1 MQKNNT
7 NTTSALAIF
16 LVAFAVMFIAGLT
29 VVIPSFEEA
38 QAIISIGDQ
47 AADVDDDIS
56 LTELAV
62 DVVEQ
67 ALAEIGLVEDAPQQE
82 DEDDDDTD
90 SVSVS
95 SQHDT
100 NVEEQHSTQQR
111 TQEQVDRNENT
122 QGISVSSQHDTNV
135 EEQHS
140 TQQRTQEQVDRNE
153 NIQVDVQ
160 NQEEQIVTDDGD
172 GTDG

>member
-7 NTTSALAIF
+7 NATSALAIF
-16 LVAFAVMFIAGLT
+16 LVASAAMFIAGLA
-29 VVIPSFEEA
+29 VIIPPFEEA
-38 QAIISIGDQ
+38 QAVISIGDQ
-47 AADVDDDIS
+47 AADVDDDIP
-56 LTELAV
+56 LAELAV
-62 DVVEQ
+62 NVVEQ
-67 ALAEIGLVEDAPQQE
+67 ALTEIGLVEDAPQQE
-82 DEDDDDTD
+82 EDEETD

-95 SQHDT
+95 SQDDT

-111 TQEQVDRNENT
+111 TQ
-122 QGISVSSQHDTNV
+122 TNV

-160 NQEEQIVTDDGD
+160 NQEERLVTDGD

>member
-7 NTTSALAIF
+7 NATSALAIF
-16 LVAFAVMFIAGLT
+16 LVASAVMFIAGLA
-29 VVIPSFEEA
+29 VIIPPFEEA
-38 QAIISIGDQ
+38 QAVISIGDQ
-47 AADVDDDIS
+47 AADVDDDIP
-56 LTELAV
+56 LAELAL

-82 DEDDDDTD
+82 EADDETD
-90 SVSVS
+90 S
-95 SQHDT
+95 
-100 NVEEQHSTQQR
+100 
-111 TQEQVDRNENT
+111 
-122 QGISVSSQHDTNV
+122 ISVSSQDDTNV

-160 NQEEQIVTDDGD
+160 NQEERLVTDGD

>member
-7 NTTSALAIF
+7 NTTSALAIS
-16 LVAFAVMFIAGLT
+16 LVAFAVMFIAGLAA
-29 VVIPSFEEA
+29 VIPPFEEA
-38 QAIISIGDQ
+38 QAVISIGDQ
-47 AADVDDDIS
+47 AADVDEDIP

-67 ALAEIGLVEDAPQQE
+67 ALAEIGLVEDAPQQ
-82 DEDDDDTD
+82 DDDDTD
-90 SVSVS
+90 SV
-95 SQHDT
+95 
-100 NVEEQHSTQQR
+100 
-111 TQEQVDRNENT
+111 
-122 QGISVSSQHDTNV
+122 SVSSQHDTNV

-160 NQEEQIVTDDGD
+160 NQEERIVTDGD
-172 GTDG
+172 STDSL

>member
-1 MQKNNT
+1 MQKNNI
-7 NTTSALAIF
+7 NATSALAIF
-16 LVAFAVMFIAGLT
+16 LVASAVMFIAGLA
-29 VVIPSFEEA
+29 VIIPPFEEA
-38 QAIISIGDQ
+38 QAVISIGDQ
-47 AADVDDDIS
+47 AAEVDDDIP
-56 LTELAV
+56 LAELAL

-82 DEDDDDTD
+82 EADDETD
-90 SVSVS
+90 S
-95 SQHDT
+95 
-100 NVEEQHSTQQR
+100 
-111 TQEQVDRNENT
+111 
-122 QGISVSSQHDTNV
+122 ISVSSQDDTNV

-160 NQEEQIVTDDGD
+160 NQEERLVTDGD

>member
-29 VVIPSFEEA
+29 VVILPFEEA
-38 QAIISIGDQ
+38 QAVISIGDQ

-82 DEDDDDTD
+82 EEEDDDDTD
-90 SVSVS
+90 SV
-95 SQHDT
+95 
-100 NVEEQHSTQQR
+100 
-111 TQEQVDRNENT
+111 
-122 QGISVSSQHDTNV
+122 SVSSQHDTNV

-160 NQEEQIVTDDGD
+160 NQEERIVTDDGD

>member
-7 NTTSALAIF
+7 NTTPALAIS
-16 LVAFAVMFIAGLT
+16 LVAFAVMFIAGLAA
-29 VVIPSFEEA
+29 VIPPFEEA
-38 QAIISIGDQ
+38 QAVISIGDQ
-47 AADVDDDIS
+47 AADVDEDIP

-67 ALAEIGLVEDAPQQE
+67 ALAEIGLVEDAPQQ
-82 DEDDDDTD
+82 DDDDDTD
-90 SVSVS
+90 SV
-95 SQHDT
+95 
-100 NVEEQHSTQQR
+100 
-111 TQEQVDRNENT
+111 
-122 QGISVSSQHDTNV
+122 SVSSQHDTNV

-160 NQEEQIVTDDGD
+160 NQEERMVTDGD

>member
-7 NTTSALAIF
+7 NTTSPLAIS
-16 LVAFAVMFIAGLT
+16 LVAFAVMFIAGLAA
-29 VVIPSFEEA
+29 VIPPFEEA
-38 QAIISIGDQ
+38 QAVISIGDQ
-47 AADVDDDIS
+47 AADVDEDIP

-67 ALAEIGLVEDAPQQE
+67 ALAEIGLVEDAPQQ
-82 DEDDDDTD
+82 DDDDDTD
-90 SVSVS
+90 SV
-95 SQHDT
+95 
-100 NVEEQHSTQQR
+100 
-111 TQEQVDRNENT
+111 
-122 QGISVSSQHDTNV
+122 SVSSQHDTNV

-160 NQEEQIVTDDGD
+160 NQEERIVTDDGD

>member
-7 NTTSALAIF
+7 NTTSALAIS
-16 LVAFAVMFIAGLT
+16 LVAFAVMFIAGLAA
-29 VVIPSFEEA
+29 VIPPFEEA
-38 QAIISIGDQ
+38 QAVISIGDQ
-47 AADVDDDIS
+47 AADVDEDIP

-67 ALAEIGLVEDAPQQE
+67 ALAEIGLVEDAPQQ
-82 DEDDDDTD
+82 DDDDTD
-90 SVSVS
+90 SV
-95 SQHDT
+95 
-100 NVEEQHSTQQR
+100 
-111 TQEQVDRNENT
+111 
-122 QGISVSSQHDTNV
+122 SVSSQHDTNV

-160 NQEEQIVTDDGD
+160 NQEERIVTDGD
-172 GTDG
+172 GTDSL

>member
-7 NTTSALAIF
+7 NATSALAIF
-16 LVAFAVMFIAGLT
+16 LVASAVMFIAGLA
-29 VVIPSFEEA
+29 VIIPPFVEA
-38 QAIISIGDQ
+38 QAVISIGDQ
-47 AADVDDDIS
+47 AADVDDDIP
-56 LTELAV
+56 LAELAL

-82 DEDDDDTD
+82 EADDETD
-90 SVSVS
+90 S
-95 SQHDT
+95 
-100 NVEEQHSTQQR
+100 
-111 TQEQVDRNENT
+111 
-122 QGISVSSQHDTNV
+122 ISVSSQDDTNV

-160 NQEEQIVTDDGD
+160 NQEERLVTDGD

>member
-16 LVAFAVMFIAGLT
+16 LVASAVMFIAGLA
-29 VVIPSFEEA
+29 VIIPPFEEA
-38 QAIISIGDQ
+38 QAVISIGDQ
-47 AADVDDDIS
+47 AADVDDDIP
-56 LTELAV
+56 LAELAL

-82 DEDDDDTD
+82 EDDETD
-90 SVSVS
+90 S
-95 SQHDT
+95 
-100 NVEEQHSTQQR
+100 
-111 TQEQVDRNENT
+111 
-122 QGISVSSQHDTNV
+122 ISVSSQDDTNV

-160 NQEEQIVTDDGD
+160 NQEERLVTDGD
-172 GTDG
+172 GTDGG

>member
-7 NTTSALAIF
+7 NTTSPLAIS
-16 LVAFAVMFIAGLT
+16 LVAFAVMFIAGLAA
-29 VVIPSFEEA
+29 VIPPFEEA
-38 QAIISIGDQ
+38 QAVISIGDQ
-47 AADVDDDIS
+47 AADVDGDIP

-67 ALAEIGLVEDAPQQE
+67 ALAEIGLVEDAPQQ
-82 DEDDDDTD
+82 DDDDDTD
-90 SVSVS
+90 SV
-95 SQHDT
+95 
-100 NVEEQHSTQQR
+100 
-111 TQEQVDRNENT
+111 
-122 QGISVSSQHDTNV
+122 SVSSQHDTNV

-160 NQEEQIVTDDGD
+160 NQEERIVTDDGD

>member
-7 NTTSALAIF
+7 NTISALAIF

-29 VVIPSFEEA
+29 VVIPPFEEA
-38 QAIISIGDQ
+38 QAVISIGDQ

-82 DEDDDDTD
+82 EDDDDTD
-90 SVSVS
+90 SV
-95 SQHDT
+95 
-100 NVEEQHSTQQR
+100 
-111 TQEQVDRNENT
+111 
-122 QGISVSSQHDTNV
+122 SVSSQHDTNV

-160 NQEEQIVTDDGD
+160 NQEERIVTDDSD

>member
-1 MQKNNT
+1 M
-7 NTTSALAIF
+7 AIF

-29 VVIPSFEEA
+29 VVIPPFEEA
-38 QAIISIGDQ
+38 QAVISIGDQ

-82 DEDDDDTD
+82 EDDDDTD
-90 SVSVS
+90 SV
-95 SQHDT
+95 
-100 NVEEQHSTQQR
+100 
-111 TQEQVDRNENT
+111 
-122 QGISVSSQHDTNV
+122 SVSSQHDTNV

-160 NQEEQIVTDDGD
+160 NQEERIVTDDSD

>member
-7 NTTSALAIF
+7 NTASALAIS
-16 LVAFAVMFIAGLT
+16 LVAFAVMFIAGLAA
-29 VVIPSFEEA
+29 VIPPFEEA
-38 QAIISIGDQ
+38 QAVISIGDH
-47 AADVDDDIS
+47 AADVDEDIP

-82 DEDDDDTD
+82 EDDDDTD

-111 TQEQVDRNENT
+111 TQGDNNVNENT
-122 QGISVSSQHDTNV
+122 QVR
-135 EEQHS
+135 EQRQS
-140 TQQRTQEQVDRNE
+140 ER
-153 NIQVDVQ
+153 
-160 NQEEQIVTDDGD
+160 IVTDDGGD
-172 GTDG
+172 NPSRPS

>member
-90 SVSVS
+90 SVS

>member
-7 NTTSALAIF
+7 NATSALAIF
-16 LVAFAVMFIAGLT
+16 LVASAVMFIAGLA
-29 VVIPSFEEA
+29 VIIPPFEEA
-38 QAIISIGDQ
+38 QAVISIGDQ
-47 AADVDDDIS
+47 AAEVDDDIP
-56 LTELAV
+56 LAELAL

-82 DEDDDDTD
+82 EADDETD
-90 SVSVS
+90 S
-95 SQHDT
+95 
-100 NVEEQHSTQQR
+100 
-111 TQEQVDRNENT
+111 
-122 QGISVSSQHDTNV
+122 ISVSSQDDTNV

-160 NQEEQIVTDDGD
+160 NQEERLVTDGD

>member
-1 MQKNNT
+1 M
-7 NTTSALAIF
+7 AIF

-29 VVIPSFEEA
+29 VVIPPFEEA
-38 QAIISIGDQ
+38 QAVISIGDQ

-82 DEDDDDTD
+82 EDDDDTD
-90 SVSVS
+90 SV
-95 SQHDT
+95 
-100 NVEEQHSTQQR
+100 
-111 TQEQVDRNENT
+111 
-122 QGISVSSQHDTNV
+122 SVSSQHDTNV

-160 NQEEQIVTDDGD
+160 NQEERIVTDDSN